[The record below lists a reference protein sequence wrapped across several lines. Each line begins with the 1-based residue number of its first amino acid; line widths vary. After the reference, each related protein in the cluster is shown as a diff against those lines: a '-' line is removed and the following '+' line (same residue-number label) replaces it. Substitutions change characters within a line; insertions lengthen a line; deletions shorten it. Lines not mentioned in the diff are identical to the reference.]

1 MSRRPRFVT
10 IALALL
16 AIAVVGAAVVDS
28 LGKSVFEK
36 QAHVK
41 AREVLQTHDV
51 QLSDREALA
60 GQLRADSV
68 SGVLYFVDP
77 DCRLHALRLPSL
89 AAAPAPRDG
98 GCRALVSPAS
108 APPGWS
114 LWPRNTPL
122 AVR

>member
-1 MSRRPRFVT
+1 MSRHPRFAT

-36 QAHVK
+36 QANVK

-60 GQLRADSV
+60 GLGQPQQDLPAAGR
-68 SGVLYFVDP
+68 GG
-77 DCRLHALRLPSL
+77 HAGQEAGRDQAVAQ
-89 AAAPAPRDG
+89 AAGR
-98 GCRALVSPAS
+98 R
-108 APPGWS
+108 
-114 LWPRNTPL
+114 R
-122 AVR
+122 